1 MVVEVRVS
9 AGKGGWL
16 KWNRGRGGEWI
27 WRWWWRRRGWGRG
40 WVAGEG
46 MGGVVGVGID
56 REVGWWMPVG
66 VQVEWGGWEYAV
78 RDVGG
83 LGGS

>member
-1 MVVEVRVS
+1 
-9 AGKGGWL
+9 
-16 KWNRGRGGEWI
+16 
-27 WRWWWRRRGWGRG
+27 
-40 WVAGEG
+40 